1 MESAEH
7 APLSPQVRAARA
19 KALVTLA
26 QTEPRRARIMDLR
39 RAGKSLS
46 EVAAEVG
53 LTRQRVHAILR
64 ACAPE
69 LAGRQQHTP
78 AA

>member
-1 MESAEH
+1 MLARSA
-7 APLSPQVRAARA
+7 
-19 KALVTLA
+19 
-26 QTEPRRARIMDLR
+26 PRRARILELR
-39 RAGKSLS
+39 REGKSLS

-53 LTRQRVHAILR
+53 ITRQRVHAILR